1 MNLLAAFQFLTALPI
16 RSSSPDSGRA
26 AVWFPLVG
34 AFLGLLAAAVCT
46 ALPTQGPL
54 LALSLLALVT
64 GGLHEDG
71 LADVCDALRAYR
83 PREKMFAILHDS
95 SIGAH
100 GATALIFSIL
110 IRWQALA
117 HIHNGLWLKLPIA
130 FALSRAAM
138 VLVAASLPATGAGL
152 GRHFRDT
159 LPRDAALLVALQTAA
174 LAAFLNWP
182 LAGFVLV
189 AQAVALALV
198 ARWFYLRL
206 GGCTGDCLGFTCQVS
221 EAVSLVMMAAL

>member
-1 MNLLAAFQFLTALPI
+1 MNLLAAFQFLTVLPI
-16 RSSSPDSGRA
+16 RSSAPDSGRA

-34 AFLGLLAAAVCT
+34 ALLGLLAAAACT

-54 LALSLLALVT
+54 LALMLLALVT

-100 GATALIFSIL
+100 GATALVFSIL
-110 IRWQALA
+110 LRWQALA
-117 HIHNGLWLKLPIA
+117 HMQGNLWLKLPVA

-138 VLVAASLPATGAGL
+138 VLVAATLPAAGAGL

-159 LPRDAALLVALQTAA
+159 LPRYAVALVTFQAVA
-174 LAAFLNWP
+174 LAALLNWP

-189 AQAVALALV
+189 SQAVALTII

-206 GGCTGDCLGFTCQVS
+206 GGCTGDCLGFAGQIS
-221 EAVSLVMMAAL
+221 EAVSLVTMAAL